1 VAPGAILVAG
11 RRVFLADIA
20 VAAWVALWLA
30 VAVVV
35 GIEVSNLRVLGDTI
49 VVASD
54 SVDDAAR
61 ALERTSDALDTT
73 RTGLRQTQEGLAQ
86 IQSALEAI
94 GSIPF
99 VGTIPTDELADVVRA
114 LEDASTRLQTLG
126 LDVQRL
132 ASSSRVTAASA
143 RESGRDTAES
153 TTLLAVLLALAIA
166 LIPTV
171 TMLVAYL
178 PRRRAHP

>member
-11 RRVFLADIA
+11 RRVLVADIA
-20 VAAWVALWLA
+20 VAAWIALWLA

-35 GIEVSNLRVLGDTI
+35 GIQVSNLRVLGDTI

-61 ALERTSDALDTT
+61 ALERTSEALDTT
-73 RTGLRQTQEGLAQ
+73 RTGLGQTQEALVQ
-86 IQSALEAI
+86 IRSALEAI

-99 VGTIPTDELADVVRA
+99 VGSIPTGELADVVQA
-114 LEDASTRLQTLG
+114 LEQASARLETLG
-126 LDVQRL
+126 SDVERL

-143 RESGRDTAES
+143 RESGRDTADS
-153 TTLLAVLLALAIA
+153 TTLLAVLLALSIA

-178 PRRRAHP
+178 PRRRAHS